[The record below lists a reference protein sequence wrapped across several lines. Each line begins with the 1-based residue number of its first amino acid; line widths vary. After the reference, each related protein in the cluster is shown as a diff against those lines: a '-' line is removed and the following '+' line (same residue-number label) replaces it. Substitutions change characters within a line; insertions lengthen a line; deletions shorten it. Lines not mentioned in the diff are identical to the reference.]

1 MSGSFENLNKQIAS
15 FIIVSA
21 ALSAPVSADNVLPAN
36 YNLLADA
43 SINLPAQIGR
53 NEIIAMYAAPQIPI
67 IEQPI
72 VVPAPVL
79 RYASPNIPQ
88 PIPNPP
94 PAISMYA
101 VVEPIIEPVKPIP
114 APIVRYAS
122 PTLPVI
128 HEIKPLP
135 DIEKIQNKNGASSL
149 NESALNINKVSQS
162 ALPSNINTAGT
173 VKSTNSNVGA
183 QSFVLTDYGQVRI
196 IEPFSHIIFK

>member
-1 MSGSFENLNKQIAS
+1 MSRNFENLNKQIAS

-21 ALSAPVSADNVLPAN
+21 ALSAPVSADNVLPTN
-36 YNLLADA
+36 NNLLADA
-43 SINLPAQIGR
+43 SINLPAQIGH

-88 PIPNPP
+88 PTPNPP

-101 VVEPIIEPVKPIP
+101 VVEPIIGPVNPIP
-114 APIVRYAS
+114 QPIVRYAS
-122 PTLPVI
+122 PTLPSI
-128 HEIKPLP
+128 EK
-135 DIEKIQNKNGASSL
+135 IEKIQNQNGASSL
-149 NESALNINKVSQS
+149 NESALNINKVNPS
-162 ALPSNINTAGT
+162 ALPSNINTAAT
-173 VKSTNSNVGA
+173 VKSTNSNVGT
-183 QSFVLTDYGQVRI
+183 QSFVFTDYGQVRI